1 MSPLLPGDQSLIP
14 ISVLT
19 GFLGSGKTT
28 VLNQLVRDPAMSR
41 ALVIINEFGAVSLD
55 HDLVTRSTEDLVV
68 EMMGGC
74 LCCTVRGDLLRTL
87 RDAPFRFARDGKCW
101 FDRLVI
107 ETTGLA
113 DPAPILH
120 TLMTDNHLQSLYRLD
135 GVITT
140 VDAATGMATLDAQE
154 ESVKQAAVA
163 DRLLLTKTDIASD
176 SAIRALEARLRTLNP
191 AAPILKVTNG
201 AIEAARLFDAG
212 IYNPATKT
220 NDVQRWL
227 NAEAYEEATHAH
239 HDHHDHG
246 HGHGHDE
253 GEAHHHH
260 HDHHHDV
267 NRHDDRIRAICL
279 TFDAPLEPTAFDRW
293 VGILTTF
300 KGPDVL
306 RIKGIVNIEGEDK
319 PIVVHGVQHV
329 LHSPV
334 TLDAWPSEDR
344 RTRMVFIVRDMDEAD
359 LRGMLMLMTI
369 GLENF
374 VLQGADGID
383 LSATPGLIPD
393 RDDTPPVAIPPK
405 DAP

>member
-1 MSPLLPGDQSLIP
+1 MELLSPGSQSLIP

-28 VLNQLVRDPAMSR
+28 VLNRLVHDPAMSR
-41 ALVIINEFGAVSLD
+41 ALVIINEFGAVGLD

-68 EMMGGC
+68 EMIGGC

-120 TLMTDNHLQSLYRLD
+120 TLMTDDHLQLLYRLD

-154 ESVKQAAVA
+154 ESLKQAAVA
-163 DRLLLTKTDIASD
+163 DRLLLTKTDIAPD
-176 SAIRALEARLRTLNP
+176 ADIHALESRLRALNP
-191 AAPILKVTNG
+191 AAPIIRTTNG
-201 AIEAARLFDAG
+201 EVEAGQLFDAG
-212 IYNPATKT
+212 LYNPATKSD
-220 NDVQRWL
+220 DVQRWL
-227 NAEAYEEATHAH
+227 NAEAYED
-239 HDHHDHG
+239 DHRHDHG
-246 HGHGHDE
+246 H
-253 GEAHHHH
+253 HH
-260 HDHHHDV
+260 HHHDV

-279 TFDAPLEPTAFDRW
+279 TFEEPLKDTAFDRW
-293 VGILTTF
+293 LGILTMF
-300 KGPDVL
+300 KGPEVL
-306 RIKGIVNIEGEDK
+306 RVKGIVNIAGEEDR
-319 PIVVHGVQHV
+319 PLVIHGVQHV

-334 TLDAWPSEDR
+334 MLDAWPSEDR

-359 LRGMLMLMTI
+359 LRGTLMLMTL
-369 GLENF
+369 GLEN
-374 VLQGADGID
+374 VAWQGADGLD
-383 LSATPGLIPD
+383 LGGVPGLIPD
-393 RDDTPPVAIPPK
+393 RPE
-405 DAP
+405 APSIAGHESRVEGAA

>member
-1 MSPLLPGDQSLIP
+1 LSSPLSGDQSLIP

-28 VLNQLVRDPAMSR
+28 VLNRLVRDPAMSR

-55 HDLVTRSTEDLVV
+55 HELVECSAEDLVV

-87 RDAPFRFARDGKCW
+87 RDAPLRFARDGQCG

-120 TLMTDNHLQSLYRLD
+120 TLMTDHHLQTLYRLD

-163 DRLLLTKTDIASD
+163 DRLLLTKTDLASD
-176 SAIRALEARLRTLNP
+176 SDIRALEARLRALNP
-191 AAPILKVTNG
+191 AAPILRVTKG
-201 AIEAARLFDAG
+201 EIAAARLFDAG

-227 NAEAYEEATHAH
+227 NAEAYEEPAHGHHAH
-239 HDHHDHG
+239 DHDDG
-246 HGHGHDE
+246 D
-253 GEAHHHH
+253 AHHHD

-279 TFDAPLEPTAFDRW
+279 TFDTPLEPTAFDRW

-306 RIKGIVNIEGEDK
+306 RIKGIVNIAGEDQ
-319 PIVVHGVQHV
+319 PIVIHGVQHV

-344 RTRMVFIVRDMDEAD
+344 RTRMVFIVRDMDADD

-374 VLQGADGID
+374 ALQGADDID
-383 LSATPGLIPD
+383 LSAAPGLIPD
-393 RDDTPPVAIPPK
+393 RDDTPIVGG
-405 DAP
+405 